1 MNVVMIGA
9 GYVGLVSGACF
20 AEFGANVTCL
30 DVDAGKVEA
39 LQKGKIPIYEPGLED
54 LVQRNVRAGRL
65 QFSTQFQDWI
75 GDADL
80 VFIAVGTPTRR
91 GDGYADLTYVYAA
104 ATQIAAHLKGYTII
118 VDKSTVP
125 VGTAREVKRVIQKA
139 NPGADF
145 DVASNPEFLREGS
158 AINDFMRPDRVV
170 LGVESERAEALLRE
184 LYRPLN
190 LIEAPILVTDLES
203 AEITKYAS
211 NAFLAT
217 KISFI
222 NEVAQL
228 CEKTG
233 ADVHAVARGMGLDA
247 RIGKKFLHA
256 GPGYGG
262 SCFPKDTHAM
272 IRMAQDAGSSCQI
285 VEAVVAVNVAQKSLM
300 VVKIQQALGG
310 SVANKTIAVLGLT
323 FKPETDDMRDA
334 PSLTILPALIE
345 QGAKI
350 RAHDPHGMDEARKEL
365 PDTVEYTDNIDD
377 TVRDADAIVLMT
389 EWNLYRGLDLEKLKS
404 LMRGD
409 VFVDLRNVYERG
421 LMEAHGFQY
430 SCVGR

>member
-20 AEFGANVTCL
+20 AEFGASVVC
-30 DVDAGKVEA
+30 VDKQEDRISSLKAGS
-39 LQKGKIPIYEPGLED
+39 IPIYEPGLDD
-54 LVQRNVRAGRL
+54 LVKKNADAGRL
-65 QFSTQFQDWI
+65 SFTTDLATSVRN
-75 GDADL
+75 ADL

-91 GDGYADLTYVYAA
+91 GDGHADLKYVYAA
-104 ATQIAAHLKGYTII
+104 AEEVAQNLQGYTVI

-125 VGTAREVKRVIQKA
+125 VGTAREVARVIRKT
-139 NPGADF
+139 NTDADF

-158 AINDFMRPDRVV
+158 AIGDFMRPDRVV

-203 AEITKYAS
+203 AELIKYAS

-222 NEVAQL
+222 NEMSNL

-233 ADVHAVARGMGLDA
+233 ADVNAVAKGMGMDK
-247 RIGKKFLHA
+247 RIGNKFLHA

-262 SCFPKDTHAM
+262 SCFPKDTLALN
-272 IRMAQDAGSSCQI
+272 RMAHEYGVSSRI
-285 VEAVVAVNVAQKSLM
+285 VEAVVEVNASQKARMVA
-300 VVKIQQALGG
+300 KIREALGG
-310 SVANKTIAVLGLT
+310 SEAEKTIAILGLT

-334 PSLTILPALIE
+334 PALAILPALADR
-345 QGAKI
+345 GAII
-350 RAHDPHGMDEARKEL
+350 RAHDPEGIDEARHLL
-365 PDTVEYTDNIDD
+365 PDSIEFCERIEDAVSG
-377 TVRDADAIVLMT
+377 ADAIVLMT
-389 EWNLYRGLDLEKLKS
+389 EWNLYRGLDLPS
-404 LMRGD
+404 LRASMKGD
-409 VFVDLRNVYERG
+409 VFVDLRNVYERN
-421 LMEAHGFQY
+421 LMERAGLTY
-430 SCVGR
+430 TSVGR

>member
-20 AEFGANVTCL
+20 AEFGANVVC
-30 DVDAGKVEA
+30 VDKDQGKIDA
-39 LQKGKIPIYEPGLED
+39 LHKGGIPIYEPGLED
-54 LVQRNVRAGRL
+54 LVARNVKAGRL
-65 QFSTQFQDWI
+65 DFTTEL
-75 GDADL
+75 GAAVAAADA

-91 GDGYADLTYVYAA
+91 GDGYADLKYVYAA
-104 ATQIAAHLKGYTII
+104 AEEVAGYLQGYTVI

-125 VGTAREVKRVIQKA
+125 VGTAREVQRIISKT
-139 NPGADF
+139 NPAAEF

-158 AINDFMRPDRVV
+158 AITDFMRPDRVV
-170 LGVESERAEALLRE
+170 LGVESKKAESLLRE

-203 AEITKYAS
+203 AEITKYAA

-222 NEVAQL
+222 NEISQL

-233 ADVHAVARGMGLDA
+233 ADVHAVARGMGLDG
-247 RIGKKFLHA
+247 RIGRKFLHA

-262 SCFPKDTHAM
+262 SCFPKDTVAL
-272 IRMAQDAGSSCQI
+272 IRMAQEYGVSSRI
-285 VEAVVAVNVAQKSLM
+285 VESVVEVNASQKARM
-300 VVKIQQALGG
+300 VSKIKEALGG
-310 SVANKTIAVLGLT
+310 TVADKTIAVLGLT

-334 PSLTILPALIE
+334 PSLAILPALADR
-345 QGAKI
+345 GAII
-350 RAHDPHGMDEARKEL
+350 RAHDPEGMEEAKHHLPEAIQYAASIDEA
-365 PDTVEYTDNIDD
+365 VAG
-377 TVRDADAIVLMT
+377 ADAVVLMT
-389 EWNLYRGLDLEKLKS
+389 EWNQYRGLDLDRLKS
-404 LMRGD
+404 GMKGD

-421 LMEAHGFQY
+421 LMEAKGFRY
-430 SCVGR
+430 TCVGR